1 MPRRLLQ
8 GLIDIFYEYRDY
20 AICPWRHRKLA
31 AFQAL
36 FSDHCFPS
44 PQPLSKGEG
53 VPLRALLIK
62 GYIL

>member
-20 AICPWRHRKLA
+20 AICPWRHRKLT

-36 FSDHCFPS
+36 FSDRCFPS
-44 PQPLSKGEG
+44 PPTPLTPCLFKGN
-53 VPLRALLIK
+53 
-62 GYIL
+62 